1 MSTGII
7 KRRGTN
13 LTRLILKM
21 SNRHE
26 YNQKILELLKIYLD
40 KYPDVRF
47 VQALWSLG
55 LVDKKTDKF
64 YEESQI
70 TYTNLINKI
79 VK

>member
-1 MSTGII
+1 
-7 KRRGTN
+7 
-13 LTRLILKM
+13 M

-40 KYPDVRF
+40 KYPDLRF

-64 YEESQI
+64 YEESEV
-70 TYTNLINKI
+70 TYTNLIDKI

>member
-1 MSTGII
+1 M
-7 KRRGTN
+7 N
-13 LTRLILKM
+13 
-21 SNRHE
+21 NRYE